1 VRQDFTW
8 LNFNVSQPSLFS
20 LTHVVCCRKIQSV
33 LQKDNVHQYK
43 ALHEERR
50 RAEEA
55 TERAKEIIK
64 VRTKELVTLL
74 PMRLCD
80 ED

>member
-8 LNFNVSQPSLFS
+8 LNFDVSQLFS